1 MQKVAIVRRE
11 NKPIDDWKDLIEKY
25 GFKLDKKS
33 PDLVLSVGGDGTFL
47 ISERLYPGI
56 PKVLIKESKI
66 CIKCHDSPA
75 EHILEKI
82 KNKQFKIEEFQK
94 LEVSFKD
101 KILKAANDII
111 IRNKL
116 PINAIRF
123 EISNINEELIGDGI
137 VAATSFGSTGYFHSI
152 TKKSFD
158 YGFGLA
164 FNNTTKHIEPLLL
177 KNISKTFKITRG
189 EALVSADNNDKIFEI
204 KEGDEINIY
213 SSKEKARIVKLL

>member
-11 NKPIDDWKDLIEKY
+11 NKPIDGWKNLIEKY
-25 GFKLDKKS
+25 NFKLDQKY
-33 PDLVLSVGGDGTFL
+33 PDFVLSVGGDGTFL

-56 PKVLIKESKI
+56 PKILIKESKI

-94 LEVSFKD
+94 IEVSFKN
-101 KILKAANDII
+101 KILKASNDII
-111 IRNKL
+111 IRNKF

-123 EISNINEELIGDGI
+123 EISDINEELIGDGI

-152 TKKSFD
+152 TKKSFNS
-158 YGFGLA
+158 GFGLA
-164 FNNTTKHIEPLLL
+164 FNNTTKYIEPLLL
-177 KNISKTFKITRG
+177 KDINKTFKITRG
-189 EALVSADNNDKIFEI
+189 SALVSADNNDKIFEL
-204 KEGDEINIY
+204 KEGEKVNIY
-213 SSKEKARIVKLL
+213 SSKEKAKIVRIL